1 MMALSTIFMSLA
13 LVVVSIFGALGENI
27 KSMDFRNA
35 QIEISGENIS
45 TLDGEETKD
54 NFRIAGI
61 KEGKNSNFNLKTKSY
76 DLNYFYDGE
85 NTYFNREAVLKN
97 AGNRAD
103 DSLKEVKEDYIKIK
117 GDEAFGFEEKYNL
130 GFIPK
135 AFDLLED
142 EKFVDSVIKISQ
154 FIAKSDELPK
164 AEGNSYKFDIAELLQ
179 NENLNSYIS
188 KNYKEVEDELI
199 YILNKVSGDEKLDKK
214 FLEEAFK
221 EINPKD
227 IKEIAKVFKGSY
239 IVFKVNDSKGLDF
252 DVEIKFSL
260 NGENEK
266 ESMSY
271 LIKANVKVDES
282 SAKVEFPKS
291 FKEVRSNEFSDFFL
305 STYSDLA
312 VINLNINGENKNIS
326 YKKDSHPILTDDSI
340 YVDRHVIDQIIPKD
354 FKDVEFKE
362 DSIKIKDKEIKMKDG
377 LYPLRKIAEA
387 LGYNVE
393 YTMGD
398 APRFYVDLNKEEKL

>member
-54 NFRIAGI
+54 NFKIAGI

-97 AGNRAD
+97 AGDRVD

-142 EKFVDSVIKISQ
+142 EKFVDSVIKISE
-154 FIAKSDELPK
+154 FIAKSNEFPK
-164 AEGNSYKFDIAELLQ
+164 MEGNSYKFDIVGLLE
-179 NENLNSYIS
+179 NEKLNSYIS
-188 KNYKEVEDELI
+188 KNYKKVEDELI

-227 IKEIAKVFKGSY
+227 TKEIAKVFKGSY
-239 IVFKVNDSKGLDF
+239 VVIKINESKGLDF
-252 DVEIKFSL
+252 DVEIKISL

-282 SAKVEFPKS
+282 SKKVEFPKS
-291 FKEVRSNEFSDFFL
+291 FKEVSSNEFSDFFL

-326 YKKDSHPILTDDSI
+326 YKKDSHPILIEDSI

-377 LYPLRKIAEA
+377 LYPLRKVAES
-387 LGYNVE
+387 LRYEVK

-398 APRFYVDLNKEEKL
+398 APRFYVDLIK